1 MPLYRIVKALEDKDS
16 LGLSPGEWVYDKN
29 GNAYQYLFYVY
40 YYYGI
45 KGYTSSWVISIKL
58 ENETEFFI
66 NEMMN
71 FLFNNDISI
80 KESPF
85 TYRIRHYFRGK
96 NLSDDYLFN
105 EEKLIP
111 SIQK

>member
-1 MPLYRIVKALEDKDS
+1 
-16 LGLSPGEWVYDKN
+16 
-29 GNAYQYLFYVY
+29 
-40 YYYGI
+40 
-45 KGYTSSWVISIKL
+45 
-58 ENETEFFI
+58 
-66 NEMMN
+66 MMN

-111 SIQK
+111 SIQKWADSIEKRQYLIQNGVLDGSCHYVLFRSSFLEDKYIESIKLSDI